1 MALEGR
7 CQRAYLPGLK
17 TDRIGGKNMET
28 VRLTMAQALVRFLE
42 NQYISYD
49 GKEHPFVEGVI
60 MLPGHGNVL
69 GVGQALAQEAHRMQ
83 VWQGKNEQG
92 MAHTA
97 MAFAKQNK
105 RKKIIAVTSSVG
117 PGAANMVTA
126 AATAT
131 ANNIPILILP
141 GDVYA
146 CRQPDPVLQQI
157 EHTYDL
163 SISTNDA
170 FKAVCRYWDR
180 VARPEQLMSAM
191 ISAMRTLTDPAN
203 TGAVCIAIPQ
213 DVEGEA
219 YDYPVTFFQKRV
231 HKLARRTP
239 DEEVIAEAAA
249 VIKAAKKP
257 LLICGGGV
265 RYSEAHEQ
273 FREFAEATG
282 IPFGETQAGKS
293 AIVYDHYL
301 NLGGIGTTGCSAANE
316 IAREAD
322 VIIGVGTRYT
332 DFTTSSKWLFKE
344 TAKFVN
350 INVSEFQALKLE
362 AVPVVADAKKAL
374 PILLKALDGYK
385 APYKDEVKVAR
396 EKWAKELERL
406 RGIQFSDDYVP
417 EVNDA
422 NAESARRFAKDLDAT
437 LTQTTVLGAINML
450 IDKDDVAIGSAG
462 SLPGDMQRMWCARG
476 VDTYNME
483 YGYSCM
489 GYEISGALGVKY
501 AIGDRDVY
509 SMCGDGS
516 FVMLHSELL
525 TAVQERKKIVV
536 CLFNNASFGCINNLQ
551 VGHGNNTLC
560 TELRYRGED
569 GKHSGQFMPVDFAKI
584 AEGYGC
590 KAFTVKTMADLEDAL
605 KKTKEIKDV
614 PVLLDIRV
622 LPKSMTEGYSS
633 WWRCGDVQVSENPR
647 NLKAYQDHLDHV
659 KDARK
664 Y

>member
-1 MALEGR
+1 M
-7 CQRAYLPGLK
+7 K
-17 TDRIGGKNMET
+17 T

-42 NQYISYD
+42 NQYIAYD
-49 GKEHPFVEGVI
+49 GIEHPFVEGVI
-60 MLPGHGNVL
+60 MLPGHGNVVGL
-69 GVGQALAQEAHRMQ
+69 GQALRQEAHRLH

-97 MAFAKQNK
+97 VAFAKQMK

-131 ANNIPILILP
+131 ANNIPVLILP

-157 EHTYDL
+157 EQTHDL

-170 FKAVCRYWDR
+170 FRAVCRYWDR
-180 VARPEQLMSAM
+180 IVRPEQLMSAM
-191 ISAMRTLTDPAN
+191 ISAFRTLTDPAN

-219 YDYPVTFFQKRV
+219 YDYPESFFAKRV
-231 HKLARRTP
+231 WRLARRLP
-239 DEEVIAEAAA
+239 EAEAIAEAAE

-257 LLICGGGV
+257 MLICGGGV
-265 RYSEAHEQ
+265 RYSEAHAE
-273 FREFAEATG
+273 FRTFAEATG

-293 AIVYDHYL
+293 AIPYDHPL
-301 NLGGIGTTGCSAANE
+301 NLGGIGVTGCSAANE
-316 IAREAD
+316 IAKEAD

-332 DFTTSSKWLFKE
+332 DFTTSSKWLFRDD
-344 TAKFVN
+344 AKFVN
-350 INVSEFQALKLE
+350 INVSEFQALKLD
-362 AVPVVADAKKAL
+362 AVPVIADAKRAL
-374 PILLKALDGYK
+374 PALLEALDGYK
-385 APYKDEVKVAR
+385 APYANEIKDAR
-396 EKWAKELERL
+396 DRWFKELDRL
-406 RGIQFSDDYVP
+406 QHIAFSEGYVP

-422 NAESARRFAKDLDAT
+422 NAQSAFRFAKDMDAE
-437 LTQTTVLGAINML
+437 LTQTAVLGAINFT
-450 IDKDDVAIGSAG
+450 IDPDDVAIGSAG

-489 GYEISGALGVKY
+489 GYEVSGALGVKY

-509 SMCGDGS
+509 AMVGDGS

-525 TAVQERKKIVV
+525 TAVQEHKKINV
-536 CLFNNASFGCINNLQ
+536 CVFNNASFGCINNLQ
-551 VGHGNNTLC
+551 VGHGNDTLC
-560 TELRYRGED
+560 TELRFRGED
-569 GKHSGQFMPVDFAKI
+569 GEHSGRFIPVDFAKI

-590 KAFTVKTMADLEDAL
+590 KAFTIHSIDEMIAAIKEA
-605 KKTKEIKDV
+605 KKIEGV
-614 PVLLDIRV
+614 PVVFDIRV
-622 LPKSMTEGYSS
+622 LPKSMTEGYGS
-633 WWRCGDVQVSENPR
+633 WWRVGDTEVSENPR
-647 NLKAYQDHLDHV
+647 NLKAYEDHLAHV